1 MGQHEP
7 VRIVDLWEVRLR
19 VGTVRFGVWITV
31 AVCSVGIAYAFAT
44 WELPHRTPIVALL
57 ALAILSAL
65 VVAALD
71 AEKIVRSRWREF
83 FFIGWSLIDIALI
96 GSMEALDAGSRSPI
110 ALIYFLPIIFA
121 ALSYPLPA
129 VWAIALLDVATCVGV
144 GVLAGDPDWY
154 YLLFFAA
161 ALGCSATLCV
171 WQAQNHDSQRKDL
184 ALISR
189 TDPLT
194 GALNRRG
201 FEERLDAELGESVR
215 SGRPLTLV
223 LLDLDDFKAVND
235 SRGHAAGDEL
245 LCWVVSTVND
255 ALRPFDA
262 VGRLGGDEFA
272 IVLPGAAR
280 GDALEVAARVREKL
294 TEGVSAAMGVA
305 SFPVDGSDRE
315 ELHQRADAEL
325 YAAKHGA
332 KFSFG
337 PAPRDLGWAASL
349 AQTVDRRMT
358 PVDDHSSAVARYATA
373 IARQLGW
380 DGEEVSLLGIA
391 GMLHD
396 IGKVALPD
404 RILAGPGEL
413 SAEEHDHHVRRQPE
427 LAAELVSRVEGLEPA
442 VAWIRSAHEQWDGG
456 GYPDGLSGEAIPL
469 GSRILHVADAFA
481 SMTGRRSYREPMS
494 VETAL
499 EELSRN
505 SGTQFDPA
513 CVQALTAH
521 VAGSAEAA

>member
-7 VRIVDLWEVRLR
+7 VRIVDLWDVRLR
-19 VGTVRFGVWITV
+19 MGTVRFGVWVTV

-44 WELPHRTPIVALL
+44 WESANRAAMVALL
-57 ALAILSAL
+57 ALAVGSAL
-65 VVAALD
+65 VIAALD
-71 AEKIVRSRWREF
+71 AEKIVRSRWREL
-83 FFIGWSLIDIALI
+83 FFIGWSLADIAFVA
-96 GSMEALDAGSRSPI
+96 SMQVLDGGARSPI

-129 VWAIALLDVATCVGV
+129 VWAIACIDVATCVGV
-144 GVLAGDPDWY
+144 GASVGDPDWY

-161 ALGCSATLCV
+161 ALGCTATLCV
-171 WQAQNHDSQRKDL
+171 WQAQNHDQQRKDL

-201 FEERLDAELGESVR
+201 FEEHLDAELGESAR
-215 SGRPLTLV
+215 SGRPFTLV
-223 LLDLDDFKAVND
+223 LLDLDDFKVVND
-235 SRGHAAGDEL
+235 TRDHAAGDEL
-245 LCWVVSTVND
+245 LCWVVTTIQE

-280 GDALEVAARVREKL
+280 ADALEVAARVRDTL
-294 TEGVSAAMGVA
+294 TQRVFAAMGA
-305 SFPVDGSDRE
+305 ATFPVDGADRE

-332 KFSFG
+332 KFTAG
-337 PAPRDLGWAASL
+337 PAPRDLRWAASL

-358 PVDDHSSAVARYATA
+358 PAEDHSSAVARYATA

-380 DGEEVSLLGIA
+380 EGEELSLLGIA

-396 IGKVALPD
+396 VGKVTMPD
-404 RILAGPGEL
+404 RILSGSGEL
-413 SAEEHDHHVRRQPE
+413 TLEEHDRHVRSQP
-427 LAAELVSRVEGLEPA
+427 LVSAELVSRVGGLGPA
-442 VAWIRSAHEQWDGG
+442 VAWIRSAHENWDGS

-481 SMTGRRSYREPMS
+481 SMTGRRSYREPLS
-494 VETAL
+494 VEQAL

-505 SGTQFDPA
+505 AGTQFDPA
-513 CVQALTAH
+513 CVDALAAH
-521 VAGSAEAA
+521 VTGSAEAA